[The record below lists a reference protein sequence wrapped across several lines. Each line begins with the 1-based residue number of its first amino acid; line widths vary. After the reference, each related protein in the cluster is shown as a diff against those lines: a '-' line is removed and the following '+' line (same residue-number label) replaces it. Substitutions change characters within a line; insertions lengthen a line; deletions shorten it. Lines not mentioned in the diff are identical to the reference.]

1 MEVISIDELKDK
13 KSFIDEIRWDLTPK
27 ILMGPKDFGTDA
39 TTRTPENT
47 DGFMFYI
54 EVIGRKPVLV
64 IMKSR
69 FSMSQ
74 TAAYVTGVPDDLLRD
89 AARCSSDECLAG
101 MYPLTE
107 KLEQW
112 LKKELGVS

>member
-1 MEVISIDELKDK
+1 MEVISIHELKNK
-13 KSFIDEIRWDLTPK
+13 KTFIEEVRWDLTPK
-27 ILMGPKDFGTDA
+27 TLMGPGDRGTDKTDEA
-39 TTRTPENT
+39 PENT

-54 EVIGRKPVLV
+54 EVVGRKPVLV

-74 TAAYVTGVPDDLLRD
+74 TAAYVTDVPDDLLRE
-89 AARCSSDECLAG
+89 AARCSPEECLAG

-107 KLEQW
+107 KLEKW
-112 LKKELGVS
+112 LKKELGVL

>member
-1 MEVISIDELKDK
+1 MEVISIQELKDK
-13 KSFIDEIRWDLTPK
+13 KSFLEEIRWDLTPK
-27 ILMGPKDFGTDA
+27 ILMGPRELGKD
-39 TTRTPENT
+39 RSPLVPENT

-69 FSMSQ
+69 FAMSQ
-74 TAAYVTGVPDDLLRD
+74 TAAYVSGVPDDLLRE
-89 AARCSSDECLAG
+89 AARCSPEECLAG

-107 KLEQW
+107 KLEKW
-112 LKKELGVS
+112 LKQELGLS